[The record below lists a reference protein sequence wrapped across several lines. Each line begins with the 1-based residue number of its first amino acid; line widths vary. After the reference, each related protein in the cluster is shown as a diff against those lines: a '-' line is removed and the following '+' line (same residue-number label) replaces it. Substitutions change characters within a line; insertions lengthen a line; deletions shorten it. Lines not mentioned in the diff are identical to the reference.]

1 MAKHT
6 TRRDPNWCAGS
17 CQENDDQLAPK
28 KTKGEESKNATELDT
43 NDRNFWRDRAASN
56 RNSII
61 AVNCY
66 RSLTTKQV
74 SGFTSG
80 QTSTLMAEIQREAA
94 LLRRHADRLESLA
107 RNTQISRESHAY
119 HLDQVKLHI
128 NAVGKHT
135 VHLQAVREDVVPWQQ
150 RAIDKLTSD
159 AIEVAKSTEAAINH
173 LRENRNLLFVSEYR
187 DHLTTIAGH
196 SEDMKQTVDK
206 FLDFEKAQC
215 KLQQLEENQS
225 Y

>member
-1 MAKHT
+1 M
-6 TRRDPNWCAGS
+6 P
-17 CQENDDQLAPK
+17 L
-28 KTKGEESKNATELDT
+28 
-43 NDRNFWRDRAASN
+43 
-56 RNSII
+56 NSIPMI
-61 AVNCY
+61 ATFGGIALLVTGTALSQSTATG
-66 RSLTTKQV
+66 SLTTKQV
-74 SGFTSG
+74 SGSTSE

-206 FLDFEKAQC
+206 FLDYEKAQR
-215 KLQQLEENQS
+215 KLQQLEENQNDCLRHDLES
-225 Y
+225 CRARGTSPCFGSPRLVGF

>member
-1 MAKHT
+1 MPLNSKRMIT
-6 TRRDPNWCAGS
+6 TFGGIALLMTGTAS
-17 CQENDDQLAPK
+17 SQS
-28 KTKGEESKNATELDT
+28 TATG
-43 NDRNFWRDRAASN
+43 
-56 RNSII
+56 
-61 AVNCY
+61 
-66 RSLTTKQV
+66 SLTTKQA
-74 SGFTSG
+74 SGFASE

-94 LLRRHADRLESLA
+94 LLQRHAERLESLV
-107 RNTQISRESHAY
+107 RNTHISRESHAY

-135 VHLQAVREDVVPWQQ
+135 ADLQAMRDDVVPWQQ
-150 RAIDKLTSD
+150 RAIDKVTSH
-159 AIEVAKSTEAAINH
+159 AVEVAKSTEAAINH